1 MNTTKSIL
9 IAALFLCFSLS
20 SFSQSMNI
28 GIGYNIGTH
37 TKVGGLDYVVGRY
50 NDTRPWLSKKM
61 EDPGFFRGMS
71 YSMDYYYLNS
81 LMSFEWI
88 GRKSDFSASGVSSA
102 GDFTRD
108 YRLKMNSWNFGL
120 GRKMKKKSGAKGNYL
135 GMDFNMIIIK
145 NYTRVYKTGDHI
157 PDYEQIDEWDLSL
170 GISPFIQHVGTR
182 FTTKIYYQLSYLKN
196 DYWYANRA
204 INSNTWSAD
213 PYEKIK
219 GNSRSLG
226 LCVKY
231 NLVKNK

>member
-1 MNTTKSIL
+1 MEFWI
-9 IAALFLCFSLS
+9 
-20 SFSQSMNI
+20 
-28 GIGYNIGTH
+28 
-37 TKVGGLDYVVGRY
+37 R
-50 NDTRPWLSKKM
+50 KKN
-61 EDPGFFRGMS
+61 E
-71 YSMDYYYLNS
+71 
-81 LMSFEWI
+81 
-88 GRKSDFSASGVSSA
+88 
-102 GDFTRD
+102 
-108 YRLKMNSWNFGL
+108 
-120 GRKMKKKSGAKGNYL
+120 KKSGAKGNYL
-135 GMDFNMIIIK
+135 VMDFNMFIIK
-145 NYTRVYKTGDHI
+145 NYTRLYKTGDHI

>member
-1 MNTTKSIL
+1 MEFWI
-9 IAALFLCFSLS
+9 
-20 SFSQSMNI
+20 
-28 GIGYNIGTH
+28 
-37 TKVGGLDYVVGRY
+37 R
-50 NDTRPWLSKKM
+50 KKN
-61 EDPGFFRGMS
+61 E
-71 YSMDYYYLNS
+71 
-81 LMSFEWI
+81 
-88 GRKSDFSASGVSSA
+88 
-102 GDFTRD
+102 
-108 YRLKMNSWNFGL
+108 
-120 GRKMKKKSGAKGNYL
+120 KKSGAKGNYL

-145 NYTRVYKTGDHI
+145 NYTRLYKTGDHI

-170 GISPFIQHVGTR
+170 GISPFIQHVETR